1 MITKNDCFLLL
12 YEIKSEGVDTKEAM
26 SKLLSSSTPDTSV
39 IKFIHEHR
47 PIEVIEF
54 YHKLR
59 KSYNDKK
66 SKLYKE
72 IVQVDEK
79 QPKDIMITL
88 ASLLTQILLYSN
100 KVEDR
105 QQFLS
110 QCRAK
115 EISEIINKY
124 FTDFDSK
131 SCLQML
137 SLFKSDIKLA
147 EEISR

>member
-88 ASLLTQILLYSN
+88 AILIFGGT
-100 KVEDR
+100 KIDKIR
-105 QQFLS
+105 GI
-110 QCRAK
+110 C
-115 EISEIINKY
+115 
-124 FTDFDSK
+124 
-131 SCLQML
+131 
-137 SLFKSDIKLA
+137 
-147 EEISR
+147 